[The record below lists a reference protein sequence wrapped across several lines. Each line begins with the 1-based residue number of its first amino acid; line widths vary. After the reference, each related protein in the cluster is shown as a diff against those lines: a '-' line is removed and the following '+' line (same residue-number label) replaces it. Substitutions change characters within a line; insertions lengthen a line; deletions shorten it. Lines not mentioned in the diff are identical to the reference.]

1 MYEKDMKKIKNV
13 CKDMK
18 KIKNVW
24 KRYEKDSW
32 KHKKEDINR

>member
-13 CKDMK
+13 L
-18 KIKNVW
+18 